1 MLNNR
6 EYNFL
11 VDLFKQNDSHLFEH
25 ISYVYENNFSLFLEH
40 LIAHNFNLNQ
50 DFKWLIDDFEI
61 EKSSE
66 LLFSKIEELEEFIDY
81 INRLGIKS
89 ELNEIIKKF
98 INTNDTFSEEEISLG
113 IKNKERI
120 SLKDLFNNLD
130 NEIFLSE
137 NEIKYGIK
145 LIERRKIK
153 KKFIELDKKH
163 PLKKINTTK
172 EFTLKFSKYAAILII
187 IISLSYFSKSL
198 FDFSSNTELITKN
211 IDNTSV
217 KTDFI
222 PIPSTESFVGLNNNY
237 STDKIFENFNV
248 ELKEYD
254 VNEAI
259 ELKKTLTNK
268 KEKTTHELKTLLELK
283 NNLIQYSEN
292 YKANNN
298 KITLLLNNTKQI
310 KLDDIN
316 IVSLYNENVYLYFLK
331 INNQFYP
338 LNFNSKLNY
347 FDNIN
352 DPKIESILSIIK

>member
-11 VDLFKQNDSHLFEH
+11 VDLFKQNDFHLFEH
-25 ISYVYENNFSLFLEH
+25 ISYTYENNFSLFLEH
-40 LIAHNFNLNQ
+40 LIAYNFNLNQ
-50 DFKWLIDDFEI
+50 DFNWLIDEFEI

-81 INRLGIKS
+81 NNRLGIKS
-89 ELNEIIKKF
+89 ELNEIIKNF
-98 INTNDTFSEEEISLG
+98 INTNDPFSEDEISLG

-130 NEIFLSE
+130 NEVFISD

-153 KKFIELDKKH
+153 EHFIELDKKH

-172 EFTLKFSKYAAILII
+172 EFTLKFSKYAAILIV

-198 FDFSSNTELITKN
+198 FDFSSSTKLITKN
-211 IDNTSV
+211 IDDTSI

-222 PIPSTESFVGLNNNY
+222 PIPSTKSFVGLNDNYTINNF
-237 STDKIFENFNV
+237 FENFNV

-259 ELKKTLTNK
+259 ELEKKLTSK
-268 KEKTTHELKTLLELK
+268 EEKTANEITTLLELQ

-292 YKANNN
+292 YKVKNN

-310 KLDDIN
+310 KLDDIK
-316 IVSLYNENVYLYFLK
+316 IVSLYNESVYLYFLK
-331 INNQFYP
+331 IENQFYP
-338 LNFNSKLNY
+338 INFNTKMNN
-347 FDNIN
+347 FKRIN
-352 DPKIESILSIIK
+352 DPEIKSILDVF